1 MGNCNIEIFKNQ
13 NNEQRREVI
22 FFGSLNDR
30 CFDLTYKLY
39 SCKIKHNFVLYEYEP
54 VLDVS
59 QIRIVTG
66 YENISRYLDSFAY
79 VLDIFEYD

>member
-1 MGNCNIEIFKNQ
+1 MGNSDFKILKNQ

-39 SCKIKHNFVLYEYEP
+39 YYKIKHNFVLYDYEP
-54 VLDVS
+54 VLDIS
-59 QIRIVTG
+59 EIRIVTG